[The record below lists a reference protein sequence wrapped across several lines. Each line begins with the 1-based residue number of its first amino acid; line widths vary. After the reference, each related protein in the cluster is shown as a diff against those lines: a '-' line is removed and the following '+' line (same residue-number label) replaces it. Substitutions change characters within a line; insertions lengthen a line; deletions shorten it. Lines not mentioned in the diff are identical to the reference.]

1 MDKSIRPGRAAFAG
15 VLIGL
20 GIIGLVNGGFA
31 LVWQDVPKGVPA
43 YTALAYLCAVV
54 ELLAGL
60 GLNIKATLTLAS
72 RAAFVYTVLWV
83 VLLKLPHWFMAPS
96 VIESWGG
103 SGEIGIILA
112 GAWVLFASHAG
123 AWEQRRL
130 PFAVGERGIRC
141 ARAVFIVSLPMIGIV
156 HLLEGA
162 AVASFVPAWLPF
174 PLALAYLTGGAS
186 FVAALALIIG
196 VWPRLAA
203 ALEAVMLGVIT
214 VLCWGPILSTGRTAC
229 TAFFISS
236 AITVGAWVIADT
248 YRNVSWTTS
257 GKASKAAALD

>member
-1 MDKSIRPGRAAFAG
+1 MDQSIRPARAVFAA

-20 GIIGLVNGGFA
+20 GVTGLVNGGFA

-43 YTALAYLCAVV
+43 YTALAYLSAVI

-60 GLNIKATLTLAS
+60 GLLFKATLTLAS
-72 RAAFVYTVLWV
+72 RAAFVFTLLWV
-83 VLLKLPHWFMAPS
+83 LLLKLPHWFYAPG

-103 SGEIGIILA
+103 FGEIGIILA
-112 GAWVLFASHAG
+112 GAWVLFASNAG

-130 PFAVGERGIRC
+130 AFAVGEPGVRC
-141 ARAVFIVSLPMIGIV
+141 ARALFIVCLPMIGIV

-162 AVASFVPAWLPF
+162 AVASFVPDWLPF
-174 PLALAYLTGGAS
+174 HLALAYITGSAS

-203 ALEAVMLGVIT
+203 TIEAIMLSTIT
-214 VLCWGPILSTGRTAC
+214 VLCWGPILDTGRTAC
-229 TAFFISS
+229 TAFLISS
-236 AITVGAWVIADT
+236 AISVGAWLVADT
-248 YRNVSWTTS
+248 YRTSSWLAKGKTS
-257 GKASKAAALD
+257 KVVALD

>member
-1 MDKSIRPGRAAFAG
+1 MDKSIRPARAVFAA
-15 VLIGL
+15 VFIGL
-20 GIIGLVNGGFA
+20 GITGLVNGGFA

-43 YTALAYLCAVV
+43 YTALAYLCAAV

-60 GLNIKATLTLAS
+60 GLFFKATLTLAS
-72 RAAFVYTVLWV
+72 RTVFVFTLLWV

-103 SGEIGIILA
+103 SGEIGIVLA

-130 PFAVGERGIRC
+130 PFAVGERGVRC

-174 PLALAYLTGGAS
+174 HLGLAYLTGGAS
-186 FVAALALIIG
+186 FVAALGLIIG

-203 ALEAVMLGVIT
+203 TLEAFMLGVIT
-214 VLCWGPILSTGRTAC
+214 VLCWGPILDTGRTAC
-229 TAFFISS
+229 TAFLISS
-236 AITVGAWVIADT
+236 AITVGAWLVAGT
-248 YRNVSWTTS
+248 YRNASWLST
-257 GKASKAAALD
+257 GKASKSMSFD